1 MAKIL
6 VIDDT
11 GIMRNLLSEFL
22 TEEGH
27 DVDTAINGD
36 DGITKALNGDYAIIF
51 CDLHMPK
58 KNGFEVLSEI
68 KVDPDLKHIPVVMLT
83 TSDSEAD
90 IVKSYARGACSF
102 ITKPMDFDKFRD
114 VIRQFALYWALV
126 SRVPSTAR

>member
-27 DVDTAINGD
+27 EVDTAINGD
-36 DGITKALNGDYAIIF
+36 DGIAKALSGDYAIIF

-58 KNGFEVLSEI
+58 KNGFQVYERVSEI
-68 KVDPDLKHIPVVMLT
+68 RPEQRFVFTDSMPDAHSERLAQTGKFHIL
-83 TSDSEAD
+83 
-90 IVKSYARGACSF
+90 R
-102 ITKPMDFDKFRD
+102 KPFDLEQLRQ
-114 VIRQFALYWALV
+114 VLAELVHSTIRYG
-126 SRVPSTAR
+126 SNH

>member
-11 GIMRNLLSEFL
+11 GVMRNLLSEFL

-36 DGITKALNGDYAIIF
+36 DGITKALTGDYAVIF

-58 KNGFEVLSEI
+58 KNGYQVYERVVEVRTDQRFVFTDSLPDATSEQLI
-68 KVDPDLKHIPVVMLT
+68 ESGKFAVLRKPFDLEQL
-83 TSDSEAD
+83 
-90 IVKSYARGACSF
+90 
-102 ITKPMDFDKFRD
+102 
-114 VIRQFALYWALV
+114 RQVLGELI
-126 SRVPSTAR
+126 PSTVRYGTKR